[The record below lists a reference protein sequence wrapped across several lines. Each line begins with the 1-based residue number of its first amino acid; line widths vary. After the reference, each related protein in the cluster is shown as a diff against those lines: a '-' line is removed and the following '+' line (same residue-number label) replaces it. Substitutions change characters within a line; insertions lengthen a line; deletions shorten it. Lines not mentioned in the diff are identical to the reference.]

1 MIHLFQWK
9 IQMPQSHGKNLPLP
23 YQSWDGQKNE
33 LASFKHCL
41 MDWQRREPGLL
52 EKTSPVKSHVWSFD
66 WWVPSRHHG
75 FCHTKSW
82 NQPYED
88 WVTTGVPRPRRAL
101 HIFTI
106 VTNHTKTSITSHLTM
121 VKTQLIYPWNHSL
134 LTFINRTDKSRG
146 GFHKWGYPQFSSI
159 SRWDFPS

>member
-1 MIHLFQWK
+1 MENSDAPIPWQKPAIALS
-9 IQMPQSHGKNLPLP
+9 ILRRA
-23 YQSWDGQKNE
+23 KNE

-41 MDWQRREPGLL
+41 MDWQRREPGIL

-66 WWVPSRHHG
+66 GWVPGRHHG
-75 FCHTKSW
+75 FCHTKSS
-82 NQPYED
+82 NH
-88 WVTTGVPRPRRAL
+88 PRGLGDYWATRLRRAL
-101 HIFTI
+101 HILTI
-106 VTNHTKTSITSHLTM
+106 VTNHTQTSITSHLTM
-121 VKTQLIYPWNHSL
+121 VKTQLIYPWNHIL